1 MQTFDIIMLAVLVVS
16 TIHGVWRGMVWQVAS
31 LAAIVL
37 SYFAALRF
45 SEPLA
50 PLFGSQGP
58 LNRFAAMF
66 LIYMVTSLVVWLA
79 FRMVREFIDRLRL
92 QEFDRQ
98 IGGLLG
104 AAKGVLWCVAITF
117 FAVSLLP
124 GSRDQILQ
132 SQSGHY
138 IALLINRAD
147 RIMPPEVHQV
157 LDPYLNKLQTDWA
170 PAGGSPPANPQQ
182 PTGAGRA
189 TQAPRRAAGR
199 SG

>member
-1 MQTFDIIMLAVLVVS
+1 MHTFVIFMLAVMVVC
-16 TIHGVWRGMVWQVAS
+16 TIPGVWRGMVWQVAS

-37 SYFAALRF
+37 SYFSPRCGSA
-45 SEPLA
+45 SQIA

-58 LNRFAAMF
+58 LNKFIAMF
-66 LIYMVTSLVVWLA
+66 VIYMVTSVVVWLV

-157 LDPYLNKLQTDWA
+157 LDPYLNKLQTELA
-170 PAGGSPPANPQQ
+170 PAGGSPPASPQ
-182 PTGAGRA
+182 PPAA
-189 TQAPRRAAGR
+189 PAPRSAATTNRR